1 MHKKNNNNGKLHN
14 YKCIFFLIFIIIIM
28 GDKME
33 DINALDEIHKG
44 SCMGVDA
51 INFILDKVEDNNL
64 SNLLK
69 KQYKSYQDICKRI
82 EDIYPSYNEGKPH
95 STSMPEKVMTD
106 WMINMKSMVD
116 KSTSHLAELLVQ
128 GTNMGIIEG
137 RKILNKKNLNEEV
150 NSLVEKYVAMQE
162 KYLDDLKNFL

>member
-1 MHKKNNNNGKLHN
+1 M
-14 YKCIFFLIFIIIIM
+14 
-28 GDKME
+28 D

-64 SNLLK
+64 EKLLR
-69 KQYKSYQDICKRI
+69 KQYKSYKNICERI
-82 EDIYPSYNEGKPH
+82 ETIYPKYNEGKPH

-106 WMINMKSMVD
+106 WMVNMKTMVD
-116 KSTSHLAELLVQ
+116 KTTSHLAELLVQ

-137 RKILNKKNLNEEV
+137 RRILNKKNLNEEV
-150 NSLVEKYVAMQE
+150 NDLVQKYVTMQE
-162 KYLDDLKNFL
+162 KYLDNLKEFL